1 VGVFAEYAPTQ
12 DRGFAILHAG
22 AQGDLRLTSSPL
34 FGRVEPIASLAAGAL
49 WVDVDNQPK
58 AQLSGFP
65 LAGRGTTTFAL
76 TPSIGTR
83 VNLWREL
90 GLRVDLRDV
99 MTFRDQ
105 KALHNY
111 QFATGLSFAF

>member
-1 VGVFAEYAPTQ
+1 
-12 DRGFAILHAG
+12 
-22 AQGDLRLTSSPL
+22 
-34 FGRVEPIASLAAGAL
+34 
-49 WVDVDNQPK
+49 
-58 AQLSGFP
+58 
-65 LAGRGTTTFAL
+65 
-76 TPSIGTR
+76 